1 MDMQPVGALVEEN
14 CRLLQQTR
22 ELVSRLTPDQ
32 YRDTHGGYGFSS
44 IGQHVRHLADHYVT
58 LLALTT
64 PLDYDRRARNT
75 PVEQCPE
82 SAERRLI
89 MLVENLRALLKEQP
103 VMDTP
108 LRVRHTP
115 DVVHGGQPV
124 TLESSLGRELSC
136 VASHTLHHM
145 AMISILSRLLGV
157 WTQADFGLARA
168 TKEFRTRTHTPTGNH
183 DYGNFET
190 VR

>member
-1 MDMQPVGALVEEN
+1 MDTQSVAALVEEN

-32 YRDTHGGYGFSS
+32 YRDTHGAYEFSS

-64 PLDYDRRARNT
+64 PLDYDRRARHT

-82 SAERRLI
+82 AAERRLI
-89 MLVENLRALLKEQP
+89 MLVENLWALVREQP
-103 VMDTP
+103 AMDTP

-115 DVVHGGQPV
+115 DLANGEQPV

-136 VASHTLHHM
+136 IASHTLHHM
-145 AMISILSRLLGV
+145 AMITILSRLLGV
-157 WTQADFGLARA
+157 RTEPGFGLARA
-168 TKEFRTRTHTPTGNH
+168 TREFRNRTHNQQGNH
-183 DYGNFET
+183 DYGSFEI